1 MLYNTAYKQGRA
13 ARQIL
18 NKGVHHMK
26 TAIFDEQAEIEEM
39 AMKHRAEAVEL
50 SARWREAEAE
60 GDAEKLAC
68 VSEEVGAAK
77 AAQSYE
83 LTVWNLYNQ
92 LRHGR
97 IGDAMKKMELMLFGT
112 EAEKEAAAA
121 AEEEE
126 RAAETAAAQEF
137 VIWG

>member
-1 MLYNTAYKQGRA
+1 MITEIFNERVELVE
-13 ARQIL
+13 L
-18 NKGVHHMK
+18 E
-26 TAIFDEQAEIEEM
+26 AIA
-39 AMKHRAEAVEL
+39 KRHRAEAVEL

-60 GDAEKLAC
+60 GDAGKLAC

-83 LTVWNLYNQ
+83 LTIWNFYNQ

-97 IGDAMKKMELMLFGT
+97 IGDAMKKMELMLFGS
-112 EAEKEAAAA
+112 EAEKEAA

-126 RAAETAAAQEF
+126 RAAEGAAAQEF